1 MRPVEDIEIISIH
14 DYIKHK
20 SGWEPNKKNRYL
32 KNIER
37 QISKP
42 KSSNFR
48 PIFTVM
54 AKSGEVYQRGE
65 QDPSLNSERPRCIF
79 NPSENACG
87 ILVYIQK
94 YIFEDLKSVGR
105 NGLVVEPAF
114 IHGLNSQGLKD

>member
-1 MRPVEDIEIISIH
+1 MF
-14 DYIKHK
+14 
-20 SGWEPNKKNRYL
+20 
-32 KNIER
+32 
-37 QISKP
+37 KP

-87 ILVYIQK
+87 ILVYVQK
-94 YIFEDLKSVGR
+94 YIFDDLKSIGR

-114 IHGLNSQGLKD
+114 IHGLNSQGLKDRVQLLLEGFNLDETRSVSMDGSAFDSNQHYSV